1 MNKKK
6 MISGLMSMALAFST
20 LGGLTANAT
29 GDAAPVGKDWR
40 YNLFAEKV
48 KVYDDCVTVWYKKG
62 VKPYT
67 VKSFNRGDINMDGNV
82 NVTDLNILSAHVKG
96 IRSLNT
102 CVDDEPY
109 YIADINADGERN
121 VTDVNKLAA
130 YIKGIRGFG
139 APEYRILLNWSDK
152 ISLDDLVAT

>member
-6 MISGLMSMALAFST
+6 LISGLMSMALAFST

-29 GDAAPVGKDWR
+29 RDAAPIGKDWR
-40 YNLFAEKV
+40 YPVFAEKV

-62 VKPYT
+62 AKPYT
-67 VKSFNRGDINMDGNV
+67 VKSFIRGDINMDGNV
-82 NVTDLNILSAHVKG
+82 NVTDLNILAAHVKG

-102 CVDDEPY
+102 CTDDEPY

-139 APEYRILLNWSDK
+139 APEYRTLLDWDNW
-152 ISLDDLVAT
+152 IAT